1 MPKSKYRKPKK
12 KQIGSISPTG
22 QIGML
27 PTGRLG
33 LYAQAAQS
41 SGGPGVDN
49 WQLEE
54 NTDAW
59 LLEDGSGVWLLE

>member
-1 MPKSKYRKPKK
+1 MLRLLLRY
-12 KQIGSISPTG
+12 IGATALQRPLLRELTID
-22 QIGML
+22 
-27 PTGRLG
+27 R
-33 LYAQAAQS
+33 
-41 SGGPGVDN
+41 SGGPGVSN